1 MFKNLDVLNV
11 QRTFMLAGSDVSI
24 FGALL
29 QLHITRQWR
38 EKVVCYY
45 TISLFNQYREK
56 QSHSLNAVSEAR
68 DQPCLPLKACRI
80 WHSDLFL
87 RVWSTICSVPI
98 FEPHSGN
105 PTTNGKHGHQQA
117 RTFKSPNVQF
127 DIIGSTIVPYISIFI
142 WTLSVQNWIHKSEYI
157 SKMYFFPIQSIVYLA
172 QRQRRSY
179 LLTLYFNMAYKSI
192 VNTTNKTKNNLICIR
207 DENSDEQKYFKIFQ
221 KEKPCFLKCA
231 KEAIY

>member
-11 QRTFMLAGSDVSI
+11 QRTFMLAGSDVST

-29 QLHITRQWR
+29 QPHITRQWG

-45 TISLFNQYREK
+45 IISLFNQYREK
-56 QSHSLNAVSEAR
+56 QSHSLNPVSEAR

-117 RTFKSPNVQF
+117 SSIQESKF
-127 DIIGSTIVPYISIFI
+127 DIIGSTIVSYIFIFI
-142 WTLSVQNWIHKSEYI
+142 WTILVQNWIHKFDYI
-157 SKMYFFPIQSIVYLA
+157 SKMYFLF
-172 QRQRRSY
+172 
-179 LLTLYFNMAYKSI
+179 
-192 VNTTNKTKNNLICIR
+192 
-207 DENSDEQKYFKIFQ
+207 
-221 KEKPCFLKCA
+221 
-231 KEAIY
+231 